1 LDVVTPGSPPRKQ
14 RAELSKAAAKRPL
27 EGSCVSYGGCLVLF
41 FDQGPRE
48 LFVEGEIVRF
58 ILDWGRGRKDVIN
71 IECKEE
77 GTRREKDDRV
87 VRRLTIL
94 MNLV

>member
-1 LDVVTPGSPPRKQ
+1 
-14 RAELSKAAAKRPL
+14 
-27 EGSCVSYGGCLVLF
+27 LF
-41 FDQGPRE
+41 I
-48 LFVEGEIVRF
+48 EGEIVRF